1 MLNELIT
8 NYWQEFLLMA
18 SAHALAVASPGPDFA
33 IVMRQSLV
41 FGRRFAI
48 LTSIGI
54 GLAILVHVAYA
65 VLGIGLLIRDTLW
78 LFTSI
83 KVAGA
88 AYLLY
93 IGWQAIRV
101 QKAEIKDF
109 KPVSRDT
116 MTSTKAFRQGFI
128 TNVLNPKATL
138 FFLSLFTTI
147 VSAETPMAVQALYGI
162 WMSVMTGAWFVFLSL
177 MLTQQKVR
185 QFFANFGH
193 WIDRILGAFLII
205 LAILLLFSTVN

>member
-1 MLNELIT
+1 MLNELII

-33 IVMRQSLV
+33 IVMRQSLI

-54 GLAILVHVAYA
+54 GLAILVHVTYA

-78 LFTSI
+78 LFTTI

-101 QKAEIKDF
+101 KKAEVKDF
-109 KPVSRDT
+109 KPVSQDT
-116 MTSTKAFRQGFI
+116 MTSIKAFRQGFI

-147 VSAETPMAVQALYGI
+147 VSAETPMAIQALYGI

-193 WIDRILGAFLII
+193 WIDRVLGVFLIVM
-205 LAILLLFSTVN
+205 AILLLFSTVN

>member
-1 MLNELIT
+1 MIEELIT
-8 NYWQEFLLMA
+8 HYWQEFLLMA

-48 LTSIGI
+48 LASIGI
-54 GLAILVHVAYA
+54 GLAILVHVTYA

-78 LFTSI
+78 LFTTI

-88 AYLLY
+88 VYLLY
-93 IGWQAIRV
+93 IGWQAIGV
-101 QKAEIKDF
+101 QKAEAKDF
-109 KPVSRDT
+109 KPVSKDT
-116 MTSTKAFRQGFI
+116 MTSIKAFRQGFI

-147 VSAETPMAVQALYGI
+147 VSVETPMGIQAFYGI

-185 QFFANFGH
+185 QFFASFGH
-193 WIDRILGAFLII
+193 WIDRVLGAFLIV

>member
-8 NYWQEFLLMA
+8 EYWQEFLLMA

-33 IVMRQSLV
+33 IVMRQSLI

-54 GLAILVHVAYA
+54 GLAILVHVTYA

-101 QKAEIKDF
+101 QKAEVKDF
-109 KPVSRDT
+109 KPVSRDS
-116 MTSTKAFRQGFI
+116 MTGIKAFRQGFI

-147 VSAETPMAVQALYGI
+147 VSVETPMGIQAPYGI
-162 WMSVMTGAWFVFLSL
+162 WMSVMTGAWFVLLSL

-193 WIDRILGAFLII
+193 WIDRVLGVFLIV

>member
-8 NYWQEFLLMA
+8 HYWQEFLLMA

-54 GLAILVHVAYA
+54 GLAILVHVTYA
-65 VLGIGLLIRDTLW
+65 VLGIGLLIRDTVW
-78 LFTSI
+78 LFTTI

-93 IGWQAIRV
+93 IGWQAILV
-101 QKAEIKDF
+101 QKAEVKDF
-109 KPVSRDT
+109 NPVSNDT
-116 MTSTKAFRQGFI
+116 MTSAKAFRQGFI

-147 VSAETPMAVQALYGI
+147 VSGETPMAVQAIYGI

-185 QFFANFGH
+185 QFFAAFGH
-193 WIDRILGAFLII
+193 WIDRVLGAFLII
-205 LAILLLFSTVN
+205 LAILLLFSTVS

>member
-8 NYWQEFLLMA
+8 DYWQEFLLMA

-54 GLAILVHVAYA
+54 GLAILVHVTYA
-65 VLGIGLLIRDTLW
+65 VLGIGLLIRDTVW
-78 LFTSI
+78 LFTTI
-83 KVAGA
+83 KIAGA

-101 QKAEIKDF
+101 QKAEVKDF
-109 KPVSRDT
+109 NPVSNDT
-116 MTSTKAFRQGFI
+116 MSNVKAFRQGFI

-147 VSAETPMAVQALYGI
+147 VSADTPMGIQAMYGV
-162 WMSVMTGAWFVFLSL
+162 WMSIMTGVWFVFLSL
-177 MLTQQKVR
+177 MLTQQRVR
-185 QFFANFGH
+185 QFFASFGH
-193 WIDRILGAFLII
+193 WIDRVLGAFLII
-205 LAILLLFSTVN
+205 LAIMLLFSTVN

>member
-54 GLAILVHVAYA
+54 GLAILVHVTYA
-65 VLGIGLLIRDTLW
+65 VLGIGLLIRDTVW
-78 LFTSI
+78 LFTTI
-83 KVAGA
+83 KIAGA

-101 QKAEIKDF
+101 QKAEVNEF
-109 KPVSRDT
+109 KPVSHDT
-116 MTSTKAFRQGFI
+116 MSSMKAFRQGFI

-147 VSAETPMAVQALYGI
+147 VSAETPMGIQALYGI
-162 WMSVMTGAWFVFLSL
+162 WMSVMTGAWFIFLSL
-177 MLTQQKVR
+177 MLTQQRVR
-185 QFFANFGH
+185 QFFASFGH
-193 WIDRILGAFLII
+193 WIDRVLGAFLII
-205 LAILLLFSTVN
+205 LAIMLLFSTVN

>member
-1 MLNELIT
+1 MIEELIT
-8 NYWQEFLLMA
+8 HYWQEFLLMA

-48 LTSIGI
+48 LSSIGI
-54 GLAILVHVAYA
+54 GLAILVHVTYT

-78 LFTSI
+78 LFTAI

-93 IGWQAIRV
+93 IGWQAIGV
-101 QKAEIKDF
+101 QKAEVKDF
-109 KPVSRDT
+109 NPVSKDT
-116 MTSTKAFRQGFI
+116 MTGGKAFRQGFM

-147 VSAETPMAVQALYGI
+147 VDAKTPMGIQALYGI

-177 MLTQQKVR
+177 MLTQQRVR
-185 QFFANFGH
+185 QFFASFGH
-193 WIDRILGAFLII
+193 WIDRLLGAFLII
-205 LAILLLFSTVN
+205 LAIMLLFSTVS

>member
-1 MLNELIT
+1 MIEEIIT
-8 NYWQEFLLMA
+8 HYWQEFLLMA

-48 LTSIGI
+48 LASIGI
-54 GLAILVHVAYA
+54 GLAILVHVTYA

-78 LFTSI
+78 LFTTI

-88 AYLLY
+88 VYLLY
-93 IGWQAIRV
+93 IGWQAIGV
-101 QKAEIKDF
+101 QKAEAKDF
-109 KPVSRDT
+109 NPISKDT
-116 MTSTKAFRQGFI
+116 MTSFKAFRQGFI

-147 VSAETPMAVQALYGI
+147 VSADTPMSIQAIYGI
-162 WMSVMTGAWFVFLSL
+162 WMSVITGAWFVFLSL

-185 QFFANFGH
+185 QFFASFGH
-193 WIDRILGAFLII
+193 WIDRVLGAFLIV

>member
-33 IVMRQSLV
+33 IVMRQSLI

-54 GLAILVHVAYA
+54 GLAILVHVTYA

-78 LFTSI
+78 LFTTI

-101 QKAEIKDF
+101 KKAEVKDF
-109 KPVSRDT
+109 KPVSQDT
-116 MTSTKAFRQGFI
+116 MTSIKAFRQGFI

-147 VSAETPMAVQALYGI
+147 VSAETPMAIQALYGA

-193 WIDRILGAFLII
+193 WIDRVLGAFLIVM
-205 LAILLLFSTVN
+205 AILLLFSTVN

>member
-33 IVMRQSLV
+33 IVMRQSLI

-54 GLAILVHVAYA
+54 GLAILVHVTYA

-78 LFTSI
+78 LFTTI

-101 QKAEIKDF
+101 KKAEVKDF
-109 KPVSRDT
+109 KPVSQDT
-116 MTSTKAFRQGFI
+116 MTSIKAFRQGFI

-147 VSAETPMAVQALYGI
+147 VSAETPMAIQALYGI

-193 WIDRILGAFLII
+193 WIDRVLGAFLIVM
-205 LAILLLFSTVN
+205 AILLLFSTVN